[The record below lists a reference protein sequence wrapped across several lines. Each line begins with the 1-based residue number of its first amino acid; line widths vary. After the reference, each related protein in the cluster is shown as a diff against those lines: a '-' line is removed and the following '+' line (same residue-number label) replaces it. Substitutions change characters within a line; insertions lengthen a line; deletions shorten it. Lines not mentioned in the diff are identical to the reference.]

1 MSQTKLHNYVLFF
14 EPVKNFTIFRN
25 HYLRNSLI
33 QAIVWTISFELKRTA
48 KVMGEKA
55 GNMSIVRWICY

>member
-1 MSQTKLHNYVLFF
+1 MTQTKSQNYVFFF
-14 EPVKNFTIFRN
+14 EPVKNFTIYRN

-48 KVMGEKA
+48 KVMGGK
-55 GNMSIVRWICY
+55 GQGTCL